1 MQAGQV
7 GGGARGSR
15 LSFRLR
21 VPQNS
26 VGRRESERELYF
38 TRFRG
43 GEKRSHQQ
51 SVVSCQQKRQDAFG
65 WEL

>member
-1 MQAGQV
+1 MHAGQA

-43 GEKRSHQQ
+43 GEKRSCQL
-51 SVVSCQQKRQDAFG
+51 SVETAECFG
-65 WEL
+65 LMTEMAEN